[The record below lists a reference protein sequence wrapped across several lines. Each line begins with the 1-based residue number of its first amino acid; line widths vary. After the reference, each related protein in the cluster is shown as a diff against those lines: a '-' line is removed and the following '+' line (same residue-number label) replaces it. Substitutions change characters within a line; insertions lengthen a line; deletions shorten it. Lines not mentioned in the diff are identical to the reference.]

1 MIEKSSYTVALL
13 IALVVLAKSIAVL
26 LGSGG
31 DTDLLRG
38 GMLAN
43 IVDLVAAAALTVF
56 AVLSLSSS
64 VSWIQIRSSAVV
76 MLALLAVGLIVHL
89 AYAVAYPDVRM
100 DFVVG
105 VFIYA
110 VAGSLVVV
118 ARRRQLFATSQ

>member
-89 AYAVAYPDVRM
+89 AYAVAYADVRM

-105 VFIYA
+105 VFIYS

>member
-105 VFIYA
+105 VFIYS